1 MRNIKSFKQIFES
14 KSNNRIA
21 LYDYLGKCLGRT
33 ASPMGGEVG
42 FHIFPNYN
50 DSDALQYQEDGIKS
64 LDVILN
70 MHFKFG
76 SVSYAFTEALNPNP
90 NEKILGCFPGITDG
104 SLTSRINFK
113 IVDSEEATF
122 NYIGLDEDGTQEFEI
137 GGDDNYIF
145 KSIIT
150 QILYAFSQYGDRFFM
165 TYSGGKTEKLHM
177 SEYSEFIKK
186 YLKYLIKLKVGDPI
200 NYNIYE
206 DIDKYFKENP
216 LDIYKIDGL
225 EEFKQG
231 VIERTGIKDY
241 GNIGRNLRNGMI

>member
-1 MRNIKSFKQIFES
+1 MRNIKTFKQIFES
-14 KSNNRIA
+14 ESNNRIA

-50 DSDALQYQEDGIKS
+50 DSDALQYQKDGIKS

-113 IVDSEEATF
+113 IGDTEEATF

-177 SEYSEFIKK
+177 PEYSEFIKK

-216 LDIYKIDGL
+216 LDIYKIDRL

-241 GNIGRNLRNGMI
+241 GKIGRNLRNGMI